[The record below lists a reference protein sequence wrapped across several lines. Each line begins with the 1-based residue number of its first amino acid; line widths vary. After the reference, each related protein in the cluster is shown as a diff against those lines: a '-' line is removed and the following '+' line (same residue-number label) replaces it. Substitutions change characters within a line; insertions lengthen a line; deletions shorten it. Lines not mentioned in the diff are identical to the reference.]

1 MPRAARGTP
10 DERRE
15 PRLDAELDAGLVAA
29 TSAGKLGPWDAT
41 DFELAPPA
49 ALDALTRSE
58 RFYFADQC
66 IALPRSGLPVAGYT
80 RSMRADDDVAQWSRQ
95 WGADE
100 RAARAPLILLG
111 APLRADDAR
120 LDAAAR
126 SVTIAGQSRP
136 FALAPR
142 LPLNRSWFDASS
154 AAWFA
159 SHKLRIRASL
169 EADTVVAR
177 TLWPEDF
184 ALAGPLPAARL
195 AADRP
200 AALALRERIRADPR
214 GGAQLPFAAH
224 EIVKRSGWTGSW
236 KDKPVLAILVN
247 GAQGDDDEAWAGH
260 FAVVTGRTSARGSI
274 ADLVVDNFYT
284 LDIVSEKGILA
295 APVPFDAYLGD
306 VNSGQA
312 WYRPSYVLVA
322 ALASDE
328 ALALVQGAFDRVY
341 RQFWRHQLVYRHST
355 MNCAGVSVDVLRALG
370 LPVRRRM
377 PTRRWRAWFALP
389 WVTFT
394 QRSLAKGRLACE
406 YLSEDMTRLL
416 PAVAFEEVGAT
427 LLALAGDGARGPA
440 GFPRGLLAGML
451 ARDIEALAFLRIPQ
465 FPSSRRFGSWP
476 VASADEYFAAIP
488 RDPAKMETVPVPPRP
503 FPRELR
509 DDDLLPPPRQPS
521 DIPLAVWSVAAIA
534 VLAAFIAWLVAL
546 VSPWLFSP

>member
-1 MPRAARGTP
+1 MPRAASGRR

-15 PRLDAELDAGLVAA
+15 SRLDADRDAGLVPA

-49 ALDALTRSE
+49 ALDALTPSE
-58 RFYFADQC
+58 RFYFADEC
-66 IALPRSGLPVAGYT
+66 IALPRSGVSAAGYAH
-80 RSMRADDDVAQWSRQ
+80 SMRAADDVAQWSRQ
-95 WGADE
+95 WSAD
-100 RAARAPLILLG
+100 AHTPRAPLILLG

-126 SVTIAGQSRP
+126 SITIAGRSHP

-159 SHKLRIRASL
+159 SRNLRIRASI
-169 EADTVVAR
+169 EAETVVAR
-177 TLWPEDF
+177 ALWPEDF
-184 ALAGPLPAARL
+184 ALAGSLPAAPL

-200 AALALRERIRADPR
+200 TALALRERIREDPR
-214 GGAQLPFAAH
+214 GGARLPFAAH
-224 EIVKRSGWTGSW
+224 EILKRTGWTGSW

-260 FAVVTGRTSARGSI
+260 FAVATGRTSERGSI

-355 MNCAGVSVDVLRALG
+355 MNCAGVSIDVLRALG
-370 LPVRRRM
+370 LPVPRRM
-377 PTRRWRAWFALP
+377 PPHRWRAWFALP

-406 YLSEDMTRLL
+406 YLAADMTRLL
-416 PAVAFEEVGAT
+416 PAVAFEEVGAM
-427 LLALAGDGARGPA
+427 LLSLADERGRDPA
-440 GFPRGLLAGML
+440 GRARGLLADLL
-451 ARDIEALAFLRIPQ
+451 ARDIEALALLRIPQ

-509 DDDLLPPPRQPS
+509 NDDLLPAPRQPS
-521 DIPLAVWSVAAIA
+521 DVPLAVWSIAAIA
-534 VLAAFIAWLVAL
+534 VLTVVIAWLAAL
-546 VSPWLFSP
+546 VSP